1 MKKWAI
7 ALCLLLCV
15 QSWGREVELTCDNCD
30 ARIQKFQKMKTGG
43 IILLVGGALAIVG
56 GIAMVASAGGETQYQ
71 NINGEES
78 GDIGGA
84 FGAIFIAAGI
94 PMTVAGGVFTGIASK
109 KIRFYEDEKS
119 GLNCSIFMNPAK
131 RQIGLAYQF

>member
-1 MKKWAI
+1 MKKWAM
-7 ALCLLLCV
+7 ALCLLLCIHA
-15 QSWGREVELTCDNCD
+15 WGREMELTCDYCD

-43 IILLVGGALAIVG
+43 ILLLVGGALAIVG
-56 GIAMVASAGGETQYQ
+56 GIAMVAGADGETHYQ
-71 NINGEES
+71 SNNGEET

-84 FGAIFIAAGI
+84 FGAMFIVAGI
-94 PMTVAGGVFTGIASK
+94 PMTVAGGVLTGIGSK

-119 GLNCSIFMNPAK
+119 GMNCSLFMNPAK